1 MSLLKIGSAEVNATL
16 IKAASTLRSL
26 QADNDRL
33 RADLAASARRDHAE
47 KIAHNAVERGIMDPD
62 EAKDYADSL
71 TEGDKDLSV
80 VEEFVS
86 RTAAGVP
93 LGASL
98 QKVAS
103 AEGSADGDDD
113 VLTSFLLTNEI
124 S

>member
-16 IKAASTLRSL
+16 IKGANVLRGLQEDNTRLREELSTL
-26 QADNDRL
+26 
-33 RADLAASARRDHAE
+33 ARKDHAE

-62 EAKDYADSL
+62 EAQDYAVSL
-71 TEGDKDLSV
+71 TEGDKDLNI
-80 VEEFVS
+80 VEEFVN

-98 QKVAS
+98 QKTAS
-103 AEGSADGDDD
+103 IEGAPDGESA
-113 VLTSFLLTNEI
+113 VLTSFLLTN